1 MTFQEIHKISYIFSS
16 LEKFRKFKIKNRFN
30 KISSKCYCLDAS
42 LIKHLLGIHI
52 LLTKNIVYQ
61 N

>member
-16 LEKFRKFKIKNRFN
+16 LEKFRKFKKSFKKN
-30 KISSKCYCLDAS
+30 SSKCYCLDAS

>member
-16 LEKFRKFKIKNRFN
+16 LEKFRKFKKSFK
-30 KISSKCYCLDAS
+30 KISSKCYWFDAS